1 MTETFQTKWNY
12 PTEIFFGVD
21 EIKQLCVHCQS
32 RGIRKPLI
40 VTDPH
45 LAELEFFKSMLR
57 DLDEQGVGY
66 AVFKDVKP
74 NPTGSNVSD
83 GTALLKEHGCDGVVA
98 IGGGSALDAG
108 KAMALMV
115 GQTLDLFEFEDEG
128 DNWEKVNEDG
138 VVPCIAIPT
147 TAGTGSEVGRASV
160 IHDED
165 NQVKK
170 IIFHPTMLPTLVIA
184 DPVLTVA
191 LPAKLTAATGIDA
204 FVHSFEAFCAPGF
217 HPMADGIAV
226 EGMRLIWKWLSV
238 AYHEPDNIRA
248 RSKMLAASSMGS
260 TAFQKGLGAVH
271 ALAHPL
277 GALYDKHHGLLN
289 AILLPYVIK
298 ANQSAIES
306 KVEYLSR
313 CFGLPSGDFDQFLQA
328 ILDWRAALDIPNTL
342 ADIGIDDSDADQVG
356 AMAVADPSSMGN
368 PIPLTA
374 EQYSQLFKAAVNGN
388 LSA

>member
-1 MTETFQTKWNY
+1 MSETFQSKWNY

-21 EIKQLCVHCQS
+21 EIKNLTSHCQS

-45 LAELEFFKSMLR
+45 LAELEFFKGMLSN
-57 DLDEQGVGY
+57 LDEQGVSF

-74 NPTGSNVSD
+74 NPTGTNVNE
-83 GTALLKEHGCDGVVA
+83 GTALLVEQDCDGVVA

-108 KAMALMV
+108 KAMALMA

-128 DNWEKVNEDG
+128 DNWEKVSEDG

-160 IHDED
+160 IQDED
-165 NQVKK
+165 VKVKK

-184 DPVLTVA
+184 DPTLTVA
-191 LPAKLTAATGIDA
+191 LPPKLTAATGIDA
-204 FVHSFEAFCAPGF
+204 FVHNFEAFCAPGF

-226 EGMRLIWKWLSV
+226 EGMRLIWKWLEI
-238 AYHEPDNIRA
+238 AYKEPDNIRA

-298 ANQSAIES
+298 ANQPAIEA
-306 KVEYLSR
+306 KVEYLAR
-313 CFGLPSGDFDQFLQA
+313 CFELDQYDFDTFLKSV
-328 ILDWRAALDIPNTL
+328 LDWRERLDIPNTL
-342 ADIGIDDSDADQVG
+342 AEIGIDDSNAEQVG
-356 AMAVADPSSMGN
+356 SMAISDPTALGN
-368 PIPLTA
+368 PIQFTA
-374 EQYSQLFKAAVNGN
+374 DQYAQLFSAAVHGK
-388 LSA
+388 